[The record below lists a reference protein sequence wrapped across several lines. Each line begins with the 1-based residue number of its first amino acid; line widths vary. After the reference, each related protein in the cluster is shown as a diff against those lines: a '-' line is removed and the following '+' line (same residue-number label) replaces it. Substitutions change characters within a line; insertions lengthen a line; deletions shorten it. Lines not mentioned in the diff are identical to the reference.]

1 MGAWGVVVDAFQSV
15 AVGLLLIA
23 LGWAAH
29 ERGRIHRDLPQLRR
43 SSGIYLQGA
52 QEQWHHRR

>member
-1 MGAWGVVVDAFQSV
+1 MGAWGVVVDAFQSA

-43 SSGIYLQGA
+43 ISGINLQGA

>member
-1 MGAWGVVVDAFQSV
+1 MGAWGGVVDAFQSV

-43 SSGIYLQGA
+43 VSGIHLHGA